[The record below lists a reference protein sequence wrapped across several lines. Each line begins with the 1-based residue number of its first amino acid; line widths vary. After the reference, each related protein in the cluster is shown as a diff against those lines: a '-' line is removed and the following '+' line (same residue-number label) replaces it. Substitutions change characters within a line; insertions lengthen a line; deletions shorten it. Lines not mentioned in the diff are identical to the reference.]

1 MVKNTKI
8 IPMANSPSSNNDE
21 SIKLTINRP
30 VIHDVLKG
38 VSFMMER
45 WDDVT
50 FRMSL
55 TSIRMLVA
63 MIIVNGILIN
73 SLPMC
78 HSSSASLTLD
88 LIQTGYSGTKVTGIN
103 GLICTAV
110 QVKSIKVTINAYKII
125 QDEQIEQNLR
135 IYFSEG
141 IGPPSKAALTFIC
154 LKEN

>member
-1 MVKNTKI
+1 
-8 IPMANSPSSNNDE
+8 
-21 SIKLTINRP
+21 
-30 VIHDVLKG
+30 
-38 VSFMMER
+38 
-45 WDDVT
+45 
-50 FRMSL
+50 
-55 TSIRMLVA
+55 MLEA
-63 MIIVNGILIN
+63 MIKVNGILIK
-73 SLPMC
+73 SLPKC
-78 HSSSASLTLD
+78 HSSSASLKLD

>member
-1 MVKNTKI
+1 
-8 IPMANSPSSNNDE
+8 
-21 SIKLTINRP
+21 
-30 VIHDVLKG
+30 
-38 VSFMMER
+38 
-45 WDDVT
+45 
-50 FRMSL
+50 
-55 TSIRMLVA
+55 MLEA
-63 MIIVNGILIN
+63 MIKVNGILIK
-73 SLPMC
+73 SLPIC